1 MERIFK
7 PPSNILKNF
16 HGKSLNHITKLPYL
30 SYGDQYQEIFREKSS
45 QFEIMYIVLPKIRPI
60 KIEMMKRS
68 KTEDLSL
75 RLSTAP
81 RQQTNIPKKTT
92 HKNNM
97 EGLNVENI

>member
-1 MERIFK
+1 
-7 PPSNILKNF
+7 
-16 HGKSLNHITKLPYL
+16 
-30 SYGDQYQEIFREKSS
+30 
-45 QFEIMYIVLPKIRPI
+45 MYIVLPKIRPI